1 MAFMAFYGDGD
12 AVNIKRRRLKQAMTK
27 QSGYNQLIYSRH
39 ENAEV
44 CGIDRA
50 KYLLQSH
57 EASTT
62 AETPK
67 SLLRIMLLGSWHR
80 SCY

>member
-1 MAFMAFYGDGD
+1 MAFMTFYGDGD
-12 AVNIKRRRLKQAMTK
+12 AVNIKKRRLKQAMAK

-39 ENAEV
+39 ENADV
-44 CGIDRA
+44 CGIDRER
-50 KYLLQSH
+50 H
-57 EASTT
+57 DASPT

-67 SLLRIMLLGSWHR
+67 SLLRIMLLGSWQR